1 MCAIQNTVLILCVGV
16 QADIENDPRITE
28 ICERATRLVNDE
40 FENACERN
48 TNKVSPMIMQR
59 VIHTHALHLCAWVR
73 RLNCIHVLGG

>member
-1 MCAIQNTVLILCVGV
+1 MCAIMNTILIIYVGV